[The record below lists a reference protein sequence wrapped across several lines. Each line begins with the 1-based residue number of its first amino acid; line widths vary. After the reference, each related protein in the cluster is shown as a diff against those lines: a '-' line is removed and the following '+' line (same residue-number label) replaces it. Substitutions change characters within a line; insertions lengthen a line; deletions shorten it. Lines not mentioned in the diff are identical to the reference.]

1 MALSKSGTLKE
12 EDQNFL
18 DFLFFK
24 SPEIN
29 KTAIL
34 ANSFKE
40 LFAAKKEGSLR
51 EWIEKAMSW
60 ESGLKSFAKGIDS
73 DFEAVNQ
80 AVVSVISNG
89 QVEGQV
95 NRLKTIKRKMYGRA
109 GYPLLK
115 KMVLTNS
122 V

>member
-1 MALSKSGTLKE
+1 MGLGVNGKYTQFCERMNKL
-12 EDQNFL
+12 
-18 DFLFFK
+18 
-24 SPEIN
+24 IN
-29 KTAIL
+29 DGKTA
-34 ANSFKE
+34 KT
-40 LFAAKKEGSLR
+40 R

-60 ESGLKSFAKGIDS
+60 ESGLKGFAKGINS

-80 AVVSVISNG
+80 AVVSIISNG

-109 GYPLLK
+109 GYHLLK
-115 KMVLTNS
+115 KMVLTNP